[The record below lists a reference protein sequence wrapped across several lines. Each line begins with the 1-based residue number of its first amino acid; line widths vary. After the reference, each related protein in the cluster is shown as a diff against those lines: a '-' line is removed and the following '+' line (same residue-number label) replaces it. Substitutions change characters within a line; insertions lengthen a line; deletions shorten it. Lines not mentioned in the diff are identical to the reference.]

1 MRNLFFAIVCL
12 VLTACDSGGL
22 PLCEHT
28 DFSFS
33 VVNYNGTEIQT
44 QGLFHSRPESG
55 AINPVVEYFV
65 LYKNGVMLDGKSVGF
80 DELDSRY
87 QSIVDAGQAY
97 GKDCKSCWGAFD
109 ISQQSITLERWITDP
124 CGEPVLQRTGTI
136 LNDSTLLLKTEVE
149 IDKGVESSML
159 TISDTFDFR
168 YAVVKP
174 DSMNPFIPF

>member
-1 MRNLFFAIVCL
+1 MRKLTFAIVCFA
-12 VLTACDSGGL
+12 LTACDGGGI

-28 DFSFS
+28 DFSFTLAD
-33 VVNYNGTEIQT
+33 YNSTEIRSH
-44 QGLFHSRPESG
+44 GLFHSRPEAG
-55 AINPVVEYFV
+55 ATNPVVEYFV

-109 ISQQSITLERWITDP
+109 ITQQSITLERWITDP
-124 CGEPVLQRTGTI
+124 CGEPILQRTGTI
-136 LNDSTLLLKTEVE
+136 LNDSTLILKTEVE

-174 DSMNPFIPF
+174 DSTNPFIPF